1 MSKLNE
7 STAQPEQSSDI
18 HLQTPHT
25 LRLLRLIHDGTA
37 LHAREATKQ
46 LVHAVAPTL
55 NVVQIWDL
63 IGRLTIGLI
72 YKSPTASSRWSS
84 RVQVAQA
91 LQGVASYLPSSDQRD
106 FLTSSSVD
114 EISSGTDSSSL
125 FLTIEE
131 VHQSLPVILR
141 DGRLLWGQSIQTFES
156 DATDDDSD
164 DATLHRFDQAGSRP
178 ASDRVQLQRMILA
191 SRLGLGNISQ
201 VLGISSVVP
210 AEVLSAIDSADQKK
224 REHQVSESKI
234 PSQERNGKR
243 GKSRKQ
249 QKKRRKF
256 LFDDEID
263 CSKTGSHGALEAMTE
278 AEPSS
283 PSLSIRSLLVRQVNS
298 IDQKPVSDHGTLSH
312 RQPQTIL
319 ATELVYR
326 MFDATWSV
334 RHGALLGTLALVR
347 AWWRT
352 SSTGLKLPQNEVVFG
367 SWPQDIL
374 ARAVC
379 VLVLD
384 RFSDFAGSI
393 VRPHSDPSAEHYSPD
408 LNQSTGGVVAPVR
421 ETAAQLT
428 AVAFRMAPYDIQ
440 KSTLELL
447 LKLSSHPGEWEL
459 RQGAMFA
466 LKFIAVMLSNPE
478 FGYANESKIRSDCLC
493 AVVRSA
499 TDRLADDSD
508 EVVSVAAQILTRVY
522 GSDPIQLLVNSDSND
537 GRAGIAADST
547 SLQEVASASL
557 ELLSR
562 ARPMSSYLIDAV
574 TLFATIQGRESLHSS
589 GEMAKFDSRV
599 LAAVD
604 ILCDLLDSECESVR
618 VAVIQSLS
626 FLDRLTDMPD
636 AAVLLGSS
644 YTRAVQ
650 KIFSGYFCPSS
661 CRTSCSSTELS
672 SACGTWSS
680 LAAASRLLAG
690 TEAMPELEWNL
701 IRPFFDSC
709 SNEIPVGEA
718 YERAI
723 RCSRALAEMF
733 AQSHISLVVDFCLR
747 SYLHS
752 PIPGQFECSC
762 LLLQELISKKKDCV
776 NSNDYLLICYKVFE
790 EISDGSCTSRFLDA
804 SSTEIGTLRLTVAEA
819 VTSNLRTILVGA
831 GDLATW
837 RSSVDRA
844 EADLAKRR
852 GAGPIFAECH
862 EQDLVRLKA
871 GVAGAIVAVSL
882 PRRLTQIVR
891 TLLTSMKNESC
902 EYRIGSTTTYLAD
915 LCEKIGDDP
924 LSIHSTARTKV
935 LESVCDFV
943 ADNSSDITEGPLRLP
958 SSSWILLL
966 QRLASRLSL
975 CTEVNSFPP
984 LASAMSVLD
993 TSLGDEALNRAL
1005 CLLWAVCGGL
1015 MPASELSRSLV
1026 SRCMPRL
1033 ANIACH
1039 HANPLIRTRSGTAA
1053 LSLCA
1058 LDRQTGLDRAIDAM
1072 EPDLAN
1078 LADAHCRLR
1087 ACLLVHELIAAADTA
1102 ACPVVRR
1109 LLPIVL
1115 RLLADD
1121 SSECAHVAN
1130 RLFAILVRL
1139 APLIGKSTGE
1149 PSETPT
1155 SDDLSVSVVDHLILG
1170 KPLPS
1175 SPLPRVIR
1183 ETLDN
1188 ANVFIRPYQVR
1199 CTACVSHSISKFA
1212 NPWTAGGNFLASV
1225 FAQCQL
1231 KWSPL

>member
-1 MSKLNE
+1 MELSPRNTIDPMSKSNE
-7 STAQPEQSSDI
+7 STAQPQQSSDI

-106 FLTSSSVD
+106 FLASSSVD
-114 EISSGTDSSSL
+114 EISSSSL

-141 DGRLLWGQSIQTFES
+141 DGRILWGHSMQAFDES
-156 DATDDDSD
+156 DTTNDDSD
-164 DATLHRFDQAGSRP
+164 DATLHRFDQAGSRL

-210 AEVLSAIDSADQKK
+210 AEVLSAIDSADQKT
-224 REHQVSESKI
+224 REVSESKI
-234 PSQERNGKR
+234 PSQEGR

-298 IDQKPVSDHGTLSH
+298 IDQKPVSYRGTLSH

-393 VRPHSDPSAEHYSPD
+393 VRSHTDSSGENYSSD

-499 TDRLADDSD
+499 KDRLADDSD

-522 GSDPIQLLVNSDSND
+522 GSDPVQLLVNSDSND
-537 GRAGIAADST
+537 GRVGIDADST

-557 ELLSR
+557 ELLAR
-562 ARPMSSYLIDAV
+562 AKPMSSYLMDAV

-589 GEMAKFDSRV
+589 GEMAQFDSRL

-626 FLDRLTDMPD
+626 FLNRLTDMPD
-636 AAVLLGSS
+636 AAVLLCSS

-661 CRTSCSSTELS
+661 CRTSCSPTELS
-672 SACGTWSS
+672 SACRTWSS
-680 LAAASRLLAG
+680 LAAASRLLVGA
-690 TEAMPELEWNL
+690 EEMPELEWNL

-733 AQSHISLVVDFCLR
+733 APSHISLVVDFCLR

-762 LLLQELISKKKDCV
+762 LLFQELISKNKDCV
-776 NSNDYLLICYKVFE
+776 NPNDYLLICCNVFE
-790 EISDGSCTSRFLDA
+790 EMSDGSCTSRFLDA
-804 SSTEIGTLRLTVAEA
+804 SSTEIGALRLTVAEA

-837 RSSVDRA
+837 RSSVDRV

-852 GAGPIFAECH
+852 GAGPIYAE

-871 GVAGAIVAVSL
+871 VLAGAIVAVSL

-902 EYRIGSTTTYLAD
+902 EYRIGSTTTCLAD

-924 LSIHSTARTKV
+924 HSIHSTARAKV

-943 ADNSSDITEGPLRLP
+943 ADNSSDATEGPLR
-958 SSSWILLL
+958 SSSSSGILLL

-984 LASAMSVLD
+984 LASAISVLD

-1005 CLLWAVCGGL
+1005 CLLQAVCGGL
-1015 MPASELSRSLV
+1015 RPASELSQSLV

-1058 LDRQTGLDRAIDAM
+1058 LDRQIGLDRAIDAM
-1072 EPDLAN
+1072 EPDLTN
-1078 LADAHCRLR
+1078 LAESHCRLR
-1087 ACLLVHELIAAADTA
+1087 ACLLVHELIAASDTA

-1115 RLLADD
+1115 RLMADD
-1121 SSECAHVAN
+1121 NSECAAVAN

-1139 APLIGKSTGE
+1139 APLIGKNTTE

-1175 SPLPRVIR
+1175 CPLPRVIR
-1183 ETLDN
+1183 ESFEN
-1188 ANVFIRPYQVR
+1188 ANIFIRPYQQEVSFFLCCLVR
-1199 CTACVSHSISKFA
+1199 
-1212 NPWTAGGNFLASV
+1212 L
-1225 FAQCQL
+1225 
-1231 KWSPL
+1231 